1 MLRIAESYC
10 KMTGHCRWSRKK
22 TRKTIIDGDMMD
34 MASKLF
40 SRETLKFPFNKHEQ
54 YKSMHLDAKFLTHG
68 PMDTLEFS
76 VSSRRCCA

>member
-1 MLRIAESYC
+1 
-10 KMTGHCRWSRKK
+10 
-22 TRKTIIDGDMMD
+22 MMD

-68 PMDTLEFS
+68 YTRVLSFQP
-76 VSSRRCCA
+76 